1 MNYEEAMQLF
11 SKYYVDRSTVEFPT
25 ILKMCNFKDKRVL
38 EIGPAEGYFKEE
50 VSKIAGEVQTF
61 GVTEEL
67 PFEDKSFDIVFS
79 RWVVHGF
86 DDVEKAV
93 KEMCRVAK
101 ESVMIVLPSDE
112 GDETKLLEIRE
123 KGKAQMRKERVLDIR
138 KWIEE
143 SGFRVREER
152 RQVKFIFPDVN
163 EATDIFVQI
172 GFDGKASEEEHSRL
186 HDFLMSKRDQGKISL
201 TQGAAFI
208 CASRA

>member
-11 SKYYVDRSTVEFPT
+11 SKYYVDRNTIEFPT
-25 ILKMCNFKDKRVL
+25 ILKMCNFKDKKVL

-50 VSKIAGEVQTF
+50 ASKNAKEVSTF

-79 RWVVHGF
+79 RWVMQGLG
-86 DDVEKAV
+86 DTEKAV
-93 KEMCRVAK
+93 KEMCRVAS
-101 ESVMIVLPSDE
+101 ENVMIVLPSDE

-123 KGKAQMRKERVLDIR
+123 KGKAQMRKERVLSIR
-138 KWIEE
+138 KWIED

-152 RQVKFIFPDVN
+152 RQLRFVFPDVN
-163 EATDIFVQI
+163 EATDIFAQI
-172 GFDGKASEEEHSRL
+172 GFDGKVSSEEHSKLR
-186 HDFLMSKRDQGKISL
+186 DFLMSRRDQGKVSI

-208 CASRA
+208 CASRV